1 MLQQLGHISA
11 AVCKQLK
18 LDIAPNTPIYVG
30 EQNITHIKEKHP
42 HDYEYYWHEVKNII
56 SSPDY
61 IGYSNKNN
69 SIEYIKKVNLDPDTS
84 ILLAVRVSNSGKFFL
99 RTFYN
104 ISEGSINSRL
114 NKGTIIPV

>member
-1 MLQQLGHISA
+1 MLQQLGYISDM
-11 AVCKQLK
+11 VCKQLN
-18 LDIAPNTPIYVG
+18 LDITPGTPIYVG
-30 EQNITHIKEKHP
+30 EQNIAHIEEKHP

-69 SIEYIKKVNLDPDTS
+69 SIEYIKKVNLDPDTN
-84 ILLAVRVSNSGKFFL
+84 ILLAVRISKSGKFFL

-104 ISEGSINSRL
+104 ISESSINSRL
-114 NKGTIIPV
+114 RKGTIIAV